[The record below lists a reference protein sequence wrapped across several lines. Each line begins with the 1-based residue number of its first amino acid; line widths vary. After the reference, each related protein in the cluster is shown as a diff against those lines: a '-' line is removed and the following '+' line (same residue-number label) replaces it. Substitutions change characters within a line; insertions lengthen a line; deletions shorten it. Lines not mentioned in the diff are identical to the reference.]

1 MPSGSDK
8 NRRRRC
14 RANLKSSSHYV
25 QACSGFSFFLVDSC
39 FHHSQKDADCALD
52 TQTDWE
58 RYRFE
63 LLKMDE
69 EVVRPEISA
78 VQAAQPALFG
88 HAAETTVINY
98 STHRMLVI

>member
-8 NRRRRC
+8 NRRRR

-39 FHHSQKDADCALD
+39 FHHSQKDADRASD

-58 RYRFE
+58 RLE

-69 EVVRPEISA
+69 EVVGPEISA
-78 VQAAQPALFG
+78 VQAALQALFG
-88 HAAETTVINY
+88 HSSWNY
-98 STHRMLVI
+98 RN